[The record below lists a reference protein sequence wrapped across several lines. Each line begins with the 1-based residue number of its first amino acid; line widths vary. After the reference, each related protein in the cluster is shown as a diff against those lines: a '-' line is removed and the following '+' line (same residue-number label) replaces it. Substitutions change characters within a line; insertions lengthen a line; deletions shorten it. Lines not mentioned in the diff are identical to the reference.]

1 MNKLLLLLIISM
13 LGLSGCT
20 SVLSGKTY
28 GREDARQMLR
38 VDFGIV
44 EDVRN
49 VMIEGTSGV
58 VGTASGAAI
67 GGIAGA
73 GVGDGRGSAIASIAG
88 AVIGGLIGAATEE
101 GVTTREGV
109 EVTVR
114 LDKSGKLVAVVQEL
128 QPGEAFYVGSRVKIL
143 DNGREVRVT
152 NLSAAG
158 AARANI
164 VAPRQ

>member
-1 MNKLLLLLIISM
+1 
-13 LGLSGCT
+13 
-20 SVLSGKTY
+20 
-28 GREDARQMLR
+28 
-38 VDFGIV
+38 
-44 EDVRN
+44 
-49 VMIEGTSGV
+49 
-58 VGTASGAAI
+58 
-67 GGIAGA
+67 
-73 GVGDGRGSAIASIAG
+73 
-88 AVIGGLIGAATEE
+88 VIGGLIGAATEE